1 MNWARKSLIAAI
13 VAVGATASWGLEGLA
28 QSLVTEVP
36 AGGWPSALEQIQKIK
51 PDKEPYRLTHRCRAY
66 DEVIHI
72 QTPMVRAASF
82 VTATTKEGKKVTP
95 EQVAKIFDP
104 FRLII
109 DLNVF
114 HRNVD
119 KAGAVE
125 VSLLVDGKPVHPL
138 QSSLITTELRSV
150 GFYAEPFYYSTK
162 QFTFDMDQV
171 KGAKELKLVIVESE
185 DKGAEIHE
193 IPVDLSR
200 LK

>member
-1 MNWARKSLIAAI
+1 M
-13 VAVGATASWGLEGLA
+13 T
-28 QSLVTEVP
+28 QVP
-36 AGGWPSALEQIQKIK
+36 AGGWPAALEEMKKIK
-51 PDKEPYRLTHRCRAY
+51 PDREPYRLTHRCRAY

-82 VTATTKEGKKVTP
+82 VEASRKEKKTVTP

-114 HRNVD
+114 HKNVE

-125 VSLLVDGKPVHPL
+125 ISLLVDGKPVHPL
-138 QSSLITTELRSV
+138 QSTLITTELRSV

-171 KGAKELKLVIVESE
+171 KGAKELTLVIVESE

-193 IPVDLSR
+193 VSVDVAR